1 MRKTVRKFISFSIKS
16 LILMVLCIAALAL
29 YLSLQSLPVSRVEQ
43 TYQMLDL
50 SGEVID
56 SGMNGQSRQ
65 SIPLKE
71 VSPNLVHAT
80 LAIEDQRFYQ
90 HIGLDFKSI
99 ARAAVV
105 NLEHMSK
112 VQGAG
117 TITQQLA
124 RNLYLSHERTWT
136 RKVKEMMY
144 AVQLEFKYSKEEI
157 LEKYLNQ
164 IYYGH
169 STYGIEA
176 ASELFFG
183 KHAKDLTLAES
194 ALLAGVPKG
203 PRYYSPYYDETKAL
217 ERQKIVLGAM
227 VDNGYITQ
235 YEADQAAAETLYFMP
250 LEARKPSIGAYFR
263 DYVRIHAIEKLQ
275 MTEDEFDQSGVR
287 IYTTL
292 DLKAQRTAEEVV
304 SRKMGGANELQTA
317 LIAIDPR
324 NGYIKAMVGGKD
336 YKTNQ
341 FNRAVSGMRQPG
353 SAFKPIVYLTALE
366 NGATPLTKIKSEP
379 TVFTYDEGRQ
389 IYMPSNFN
397 DKYENDFIDMRTAI
411 AKSDNI
417 YAVQTLMDTGADKVI
432 ETAKKIGIVSPIKPL
447 PSLAL
452 GTFSVS
458 PIELASAYSTIAG
471 QGQHTEPT
479 AIIRIENSA
488 GDVLYQAKPNVEQ
501 TLSPAATYVLT
512 DLMESVFEEGGTGA
526 RVSATI
532 KRPIA
537 GKSGTTDSDS
547 WMVGFTP
554 ELAVAVWVGYDKGR
568 MISAAESH
576 LSAPIFAEF
585 IEGALTSVPP
595 KAFVPPVGVV
605 TVKVDPVSGK
615 LANDDCQTGSRLE
628 TFIAGSEP
636 TAYCTDRGST
646 TTDPTKNKDN
656 SWWNK
661 LKRWWTE

>member
-1 MRKTVRKFISFSIKS
+1 MKKFIRRLISFTIKS
-16 LILMVLCIAALAL
+16 LILMAVAIGALAI
-29 YLSLQSLPVSRVEQ
+29 YLSLQSLPVSKVEQ

-50 SGEVID
+50 NNEVID
-56 SGMNGQSRQ
+56 SGINGQNKQ
-65 SIPLKE
+65 IITLE
-71 VSPNLVHAT
+71 EMSPYLINAT
-80 LAIEDQRFYQ
+80 LAIEDQRFYK

-124 RNLYLSHERTWT
+124 RNLYLSHERTWK

-176 ASELFFG
+176 AAELFFG

-203 PRYYSPYYDETKAL
+203 PRYYSPYYDENKAL
-217 ERQKIVLGAM
+217 ERQKIVLNAM
-227 VDNGYITQ
+227 VNNGVIT
-235 YEADQAAAETLYFMP
+235 EGEAAAATKETLRFMP
-250 LEARKPSIGAYFR
+250 LEARKPSVGPYFR
-263 DYVRIHAIEKLQ
+263 DYVRTQAIDKLQ

-292 DLKAQRTAEEVV
+292 DLEAQRVAEDVV
-304 SRKMGGANELQTA
+304 SRKMSGSSELQTA
-317 LIAIDPR
+317 IIAIDPR

-341 FNRAVSGMRQPG
+341 FNRAISGRRQPG

-366 NGATPLTKIKSEP
+366 NGFTPLTKIMSEP

-389 IYMPSNFN
+389 TYMPSNFN
-397 DKYENDFIDMRTAI
+397 EKYENDFIDMRTAI

-417 YAVQTLMDTGADKVI
+417 YAVQMFMDTGPDKVI
-432 ETAKKIGIVSPIKPL
+432 ETAKRIGITSLIKPL

-458 PIELASAYSTIAG
+458 PIELASAYSVIAG
-471 QGQHTEPT
+471 QGVLTEPT
-479 AIIRIENSA
+479 AIIRIENAA
-488 GDVLYQAKPNVEQ
+488 GQVLYQAKPQVNQVI
-501 TLSPAATYVLT
+501 SPAASYVLT
-512 DLMESVFEEGGTGA
+512 HLMESVFEEGGTGA
-526 RVSATI
+526 RVSAMI
-532 KRPIA
+532 KRPVA

-554 ELAVAVWVGYDKGR
+554 ELVTAVWVGYDKGR
-568 MISAAESH
+568 TISAVDSH

-585 IEGALTSVPP
+585 IEGALASVPP
-595 KAFVPPVGVV
+595 KRFIPPDNVI
-605 TVKVDPVSGK
+605 TVNIDPISGK
-615 LANDDCQTGSRLE
+615 LVNNDCLTGSRLE
-628 TFIAGSEP
+628 SFIKGTEP
-636 TAYCTDRGST
+636 TTYCTESGATAKEQDEK
-646 TTDPTKNKDN
+646 KNN
-656 SWWNK
+656 TWWSK